1 MWADGSAYRR
11 QRKPAPYPVP
21 PLLAPASL
29 WVRQTPDGW
38 PSPPVLTYFQ
48 PRVVLQLSQKISA
61 TECSPVSRRRCSAG
75 PHPTLTLGDGRT
87 QHAGGRGG
95 VSLRQRTPKTA
106 QKAQPLERAQLTQ
119 LRALPPAPHPLL
131 SSAWHPS
138 SPGLPTKEQQTG
150 LPPKE
155 RQTQRAQ
162 GTLLGRLSPSLQRG
176 KLFTHTRTH
185 AQGRGVDSH
194 GVKQVG
200 SAMAPLEGLRRHR
213 AGGDCGEPL
222 TPGVTRSLNPPRG
235 HGGGR
240 PGFVVSSPGDVWR
253 NLMRGAWVGVGVM
266 EGRYLGDELVVFGQV
281 CAAVD
286 AAVGAVAARQVA
298 AEGLGGEA
306 GGGRARVAAGHD
318 GLEDDALAGGGR
330 RRRAAPAQTVAGE
343 AAEQVG

>member
-1 MWADGSAYRR
+1 M
-11 QRKPAPYPVP
+11 
-21 PLLAPASL
+21 
-29 WVRQTPDGW
+29 
-38 PSPPVLTYFQ
+38 
-48 PRVVLQLSQKISA
+48 
-61 TECSPVSRRRCSAG
+61 
-75 PHPTLTLGDGRT
+75 
-87 QHAGGRGG
+87 
-95 VSLRQRTPKTA
+95 SLRQRTPKTA
-106 QKAQPLERAQLTQ
+106 QKAQPLERAQPTQ

-162 GTLLGRLSPSLQRG
+162 GTPLGRLSPSLQRG
-176 KLFTHTRTH
+176 KLFTHTGTH

-253 NLMRGAWVGVGVM
+253 SLIRGARVGVGVM

-330 RRRAAPAQTVAGE
+330 GRRAAPAQTVAGE